1 MKPKTI
7 TICAHCSD
15 RFSAL
20 LDTGEE
26 YQGYVPDFFPEDH
39 YGDSVRLQIDL
50 ETGKIENW
58 IPPTQEDLDKI
69 FESEEELR
77 EDQVW

>member
-7 TICAHCSD
+7 TISAKCSD
-15 RFSAL
+15 MFFAR
-20 LDTGEE
+20 LDDGRD

-39 YGDSVRLQIDL
+39 CGDSVRLQINL